1 MISQHDREE
10 ISGNTYRLGVT
21 FHRTFSLNRPSIAKI
36 VQLVKELGDKTP
48 IGRKTIRQMTN
59 LGSIYVEAMPRYA
72 YGAGLLDRGNH
83 LTKFG
88 SFICDHDPLLENIV
102 TQWLIHYHLSAPH
115 GPGPSFW
122 HDLVVHRFLPGDEF
136 THAQISAQIQ
146 QFVASVREKPPRKED
161 ADSSAT
167 VFINSYTKSDGLR
180 SIGILEEIKP
190 KYYRVLDPDPPSPW
204 VVAYALLDFW
214 KAHFPNRT
222 TINLNDLYGEN
233 GLTSLFMISKGRLNA
248 MLEEMQREGML
259 ELYRIAPPYQVV
271 LLAADEIPILEKL
284 YGVGNPG

>member
-1 MISQHDREE
+1 MISQYNHEKV
-10 ISGNTYRLGVT
+10 SGNTYRLGVT
-21 FHRTFSLNRPSIAKI
+21 FHRTFSLSRPSIAKI
-36 VQLVKELGDKTP
+36 VQLAKVLGDKTP

-59 LGSIYVEAMPRYA
+59 LGSVYVEAMPRYA

-88 SFICDHDPLLENIV
+88 SFACDYDPLLENIV
-102 TQWLIHYHLSAPH
+102 TQWLIHYHLSAPD
-115 GPGPSFW
+115 GPGPAYW
-122 HDLVVHRFLPGDEF
+122 HDLVIHRFLPGDEF
-136 THAQISAQIQ
+136 THEQISAQIQ
-146 QFVASVREKPPRKED
+146 QFVSSVREMPPRDED

-167 VFINSYTKSDGLR
+167 VFVGTYTKSDGLK
-180 SIGILEEIKP
+180 SIGVLEETKP
-190 KYYRVLDPDPPSPW
+190 KTYRVLDPDPPSTW

-214 KAHFPNRT
+214 KARFPNQT
-222 TINLNDLYGEN
+222 TINLSDLYGEN
-233 GLTSLFMISKGRLNA
+233 GLTSLFMLSKGRLNA

-271 LLAADEIPILEKL
+271 LLTTDEVPILEKL